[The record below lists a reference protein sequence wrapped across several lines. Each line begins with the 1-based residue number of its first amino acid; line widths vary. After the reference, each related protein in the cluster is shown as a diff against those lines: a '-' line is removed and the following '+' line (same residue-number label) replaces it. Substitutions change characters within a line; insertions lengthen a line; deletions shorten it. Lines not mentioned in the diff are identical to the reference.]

1 LSKYRTPDKKELA
14 PVYGQE
20 LAIRRNVSMAL
31 NPDLYNNL
39 LAKIYEMYPEAMHK
53 KDILPNVSVVLGG
66 AGTGKTVAIAGIS
79 AEMLSFDDD
88 VEFVYLAPSKKQ
100 ADNLAANVQKPGTIL
115 TIDSL
120 DEFFE
125 EKPTFEYE
133 LDEKGNKTGVIK
145 WKYKLNSKQL

>member
-1 LSKYRTPDKKELA
+1 
-14 PVYGQE
+14 
-20 LAIRRNVSMAL
+20 
-31 NPDLYNNL
+31 
-39 LAKIYEMYPEAMHK
+39 MYPDTMHK

-100 ADNLAANVQKPGTIL
+100 ADNLASNVQKPGTIL

-125 EKPTFEYE
+125 EKPIFYPEKKDKDGKL
-133 LDEKGNKTGVIK
+133 LDVVIRNGEVIYVKKDEHGNIIKEGVDGNKTGIVK
-145 WKYKLNSKQL
+145 

>member
-1 LSKYRTPDKKELA
+1 MTR
-14 PVYGQE
+14 
-20 LAIRRNVSMAL
+20 
-31 NPDLYNNL
+31 
-39 LAKIYEMYPEAMHK
+39 
-53 KDILPNVSVVLGG
+53 
-66 AGTGKTVAIAGIS
+66 S

-100 ADNLAANVQKPGTIL
+100 SDNLAANVQKPGTIL
-115 TIDSL
+115 TINSL